1 MTLRLQFEYI
11 KNLINKQLSNT
22 SRLAKLEVEFIISIQ
37 SIIYCIAV
45 TNYSY
50 THLQSLTRLSSF
62 KSVKNTPKQV
72 SRKTWSHHLSPV
84 SMPKNKR
91 VIEDQ
96 LSELMK
102 GSNSIK
108 YIRYN
113 QWKNIADRGE
123 PLLSNEKLYSK
134 RIAGISTLVLVKSSK
149 SVKEVRK
156 MIGLMRNK
164 VYKEKND
171 KKAMTIKII
180 DTYRI
185 SLKSDKTSARDKLVF
200 SADRVVANILNRA
213 SNNLD
218 SLKKKKLD
226 N

>member
-1 MTLRLQFEYI
+1 
-11 KNLINKQLSNT
+11 
-22 SRLAKLEVEFIISIQ
+22 
-37 SIIYCIAV
+37 
-45 TNYSY
+45 
-50 THLQSLTRLSSF
+50 
-62 KSVKNTPKQV
+62 
-72 SRKTWSHHLSPV
+72 
-84 SMPKNKR
+84 MPKNKR

-134 RIAGISTLVLVKSSK
+134 RIAGISTLVLVKSTK

-200 SADRVVANILNRA
+200 SADRVVANKLNRA
-213 SNNLD
+213 SNELD

>member
-1 MTLRLQFEYI
+1 
-11 KNLINKQLSNT
+11 
-22 SRLAKLEVEFIISIQ
+22 
-37 SIIYCIAV
+37 
-45 TNYSY
+45 
-50 THLQSLTRLSSF
+50 
-62 KSVKNTPKQV
+62 
-72 SRKTWSHHLSPV
+72 
-84 SMPKNKR
+84 
-91 VIEDQ
+91 
-96 LSELMK
+96 
-102 GSNSIK
+102 
-108 YIRYN
+108 
-113 QWKNIADRGE
+113 
-123 PLLSNEKLYSK
+123 
-134 RIAGISTLVLVKSSK
+134 
-149 SVKEVRK
+149 
-156 MIGLMRNK
+156 MRNK